1 MIDYMKPVGA
11 FLENTIRPLIKETKW
26 LLDEFEKKGIK
37 VTEENIQKVTKNLFD
52 CYIKYALVEFAQNI
66 FITIIVSFT
75 IWMILQ

>member
-26 LLDEFEKKGIK
+26 LLDEFEQKGIK

-52 CYIKYALVEFAQNI
+52 CYIKYALVELVQNI